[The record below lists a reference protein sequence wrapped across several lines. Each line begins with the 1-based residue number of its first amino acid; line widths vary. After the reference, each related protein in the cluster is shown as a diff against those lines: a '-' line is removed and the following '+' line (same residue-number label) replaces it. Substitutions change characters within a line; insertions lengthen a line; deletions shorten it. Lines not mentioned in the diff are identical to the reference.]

1 MFGIN
6 EEYQKYIPYFSVGL
20 LVILALSILYF
31 NYYSSKTTF
40 DNNDTTPIYQEN
52 EFEKEK
58 EREIVNEQN
67 YNENSSYQEQ
77 TVEEEIIKEK
87 CMMGKCPI

>member
-1 MFGIN
+1 MFGIS
-6 EEYQKYIPYFSVGL
+6 EEYQNYIPYFSVGL

-31 NYYSSKTTF
+31 NYYSRKTTL
-40 DNNDTTPIYQEN
+40 DYSDTTPISQEN
-52 EFEKEK
+52 DNEIEK
-58 EREIVNEQN
+58 EREIVDEQN

-87 CMMGKCPI
+87 CVMGKCPI